1 MCYSHIHQNII
12 QLMVTRFSNTFNPKW
27 NTFKLMFYGKRF
39 AISLIILRYITTGDP
54 HIALLNIRRSQELL
68 LLRSHY

>member
-1 MCYSHIHQNII
+1 
-12 QLMVTRFSNTFNPKW
+12 MVTRFSPLLLIQNGIHS
-27 NTFKLMFYGKRF
+27 KLCFYGKRF